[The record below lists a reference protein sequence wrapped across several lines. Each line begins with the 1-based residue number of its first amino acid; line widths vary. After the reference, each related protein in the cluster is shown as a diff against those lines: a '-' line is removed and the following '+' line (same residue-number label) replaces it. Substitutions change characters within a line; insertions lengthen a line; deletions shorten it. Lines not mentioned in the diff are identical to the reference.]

1 MTLLFQ
7 TFVMMNLFN
16 QINCR
21 KIGSKDDPELN
32 VFEAIHHN
40 WWFLIVLLSELN
52 LQLIMVSYPTFQIFF
67 MTTPITLWMHFTA
80 IMFGFGSLL
89 VAVGVKYSP
98 FEWTERLPKIEEKE
112 SENSIS
118 S

>member
-1 MTLLFQ
+1 
-7 TFVMMNLFN
+7 MMNLFN

-89 VAVGVKYSP
+89 VAFG
-98 FEWTERLPKIEEKE
+98 FEDA
-112 SENSIS
+112 
-118 S
+118 